1 MIRVTVPGIP
11 APGGSKKA
19 FRHAATGKIIVMDT
33 CNRNKS
39 WRDTVASFA
48 LEAMVGQR
56 PLDGALKVQF
66 YFTMPRPKSHY
77 GTGKN
82 SGKLKKSAPV
92 FHTSPPDLTKL
103 IRSTEDACKGLLWRD
118 DAVISVQ
125 EGQKVYTDTY
135 VNTRHPGVVI
145 VVTRP

>member
-56 PLDGALKVQF
+56 PLDGCSRSN
-66 YFTMPRPKSHY
+66 FTLRCRGPRAI
-77 GTGKN
+77 TGPGRTPE
-82 SGKLKKSAPV
+82 SS
-92 FHTSPPDLTKL
+92 
-103 IRSTEDACKGLLWRD
+103 RSRLRFF
-118 DAVISVQ
+118 
-125 EGQKVYTDTY
+125 
-135 VNTRHPGVVI
+135 TRARRI
-145 VVTRP
+145 